1 MKNLLSHPSV
11 ELKRLFI
18 LSNPRSGSSL
28 LRLMLNRHAQV
39 IVPPESGF
47 ALWLYS
53 EFGSWQQE
61 DCFKDRLKIFLK
73 KLGETRKFKTWDL
86 SLDRLKLQ
94 IEKEQPANYGDL
106 IACVY
111 QAFSPTKKDAI
122 IVDKNNY
129 YVHHLD
135 TLAQLWPDAGFIH
148 LIRDGR
154 DVACSYLELKKLK
167 SNSPYKPNL
176 SNSLPNIASEWQE
189 NNLAIQ
195 SFVRN
200 RMHVQVSFEDLV
212 LKPRR
217 TLEDLVAFIGVPFDA
232 DMFSFFKQER
242 KEFSEPK
249 ETLDW
254 KMKTQEPLDKTRI
267 GRYIEGLTAEQG
279 AVFEKNASLAL
290 KQFNYE

>member
-1 MKNLLSHPSV
+1 MKSLLSHSSV

-86 SLDRLKLQ
+86 PLDRLKLQ

-106 IACVY
+106 IAYVY
-111 QAFSPTKKDAI
+111 QAYSPTKKDAI

-129 YVHHLD
+129 YIHHLD
-135 TLAQLWPDAGFIH
+135 TLAKLWPDAGFIH

-167 SNSPYKPNL
+167 SNSPYKPDL

-267 GRYIEGLTAEQG
+267 RRYIEGLTAEQR